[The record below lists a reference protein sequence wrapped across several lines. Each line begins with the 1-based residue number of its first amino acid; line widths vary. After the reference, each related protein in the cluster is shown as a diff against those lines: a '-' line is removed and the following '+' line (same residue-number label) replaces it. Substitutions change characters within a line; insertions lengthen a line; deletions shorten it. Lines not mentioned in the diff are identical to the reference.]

1 MPINRI
7 GVTLVAAAAAGALA
21 VGGAALANAATVTGT
36 PVAVA
41 VTSNAGHP
49 WGWSGD
55 TPVTG
60 DELAKV
66 TAAVQAKDPAFTV
79 ITVRKDPA
87 GSYHV
92 FGTTSGTPAGYQVSA
107 DLQTITASTGHGHR

>member
-1 MPINRI
+1 MSINKI
-7 GVTLVAAAAAGALA
+7 GVALIAAAAGAVA

-36 PVAVA
+36 PVAA
-41 VTSNAGHP
+41 ALSSGDDHP
-49 WGWSGD
+49 WGRGWSWG

-79 ITVRKDPA
+79 GVVHKDPD
-87 GSYHV
+87 GSYDV
-92 FGTTSGTPAGYQVSA
+92 FGTKSGTPDGYQVSA
-107 DLQTITASTGHGHR
+107 DLQTITESTGHR